1 MQAYPLRDA
10 QILARHAD
18 PRTTEHYDRARGNL
32 DRHGVLILDS
42 QRIASHRLSSLVRKI
57 DSTLAAKW
65 ERRRETYEMLLTE
78 TRDLRGLLGTGAAAG
93 QAAIVAAR
101 AQRLTVHSEAST
113 ETLQQADRLFHRID
127 ARLTQVIVRTAIVLL
142 LRERRSV
149 PRQTQRHG
157 SSGSQPAAGLATR
170 AMGGDQ
176 ASRGARLRVALVR
189 RAASIPPQ
197 APS

>member
-1 MQAYPLRDA
+1 
-10 QILARHAD
+10 
-18 PRTTEHYDRARGNL
+18 
-32 DRHGVLILDS
+32 
-42 QRIASHRLSSLVRKI
+42 
-57 DSTLAAKW
+57 
-65 ERRRETYEMLLTE
+65 MLLTE